1 MRCHNCGFENTDEAT
16 YCHECGVNLKKDG
29 SKNFNKN
36 AEVLDR
42 KFKVVNK
49 RQSHP
54 TPPENSIQAKLL
66 YKHDRHT
73 GKLRLAKT
81 KCATIV
87 VFCAFTLFGLM
98 VSMIGSYGI
107 FSTVFVSIMFG
118 ALFAIP
124 VAIIGFVLG
133 YIIDKIFH

>member
-1 MRCHNCGFENTDEAT
+1 MKCHSCGYENADEAT
-16 YCHECGVNLKKDG
+16 YCHECGVNLKKRD
-29 SKNFNKN
+29 SKKN

-42 KFKVVNK
+42 KFRVVNK
-49 RQSHP
+49 RQSYP
-54 TPPENSIQAKLL
+54 TPPENSGQAKLL

-73 GKLRLAKT
+73 GRLRLAKT

-87 VFCAFTLFGLM
+87 VFCAFTIFGLI
-98 VSMIGSYGI
+98 VSSITSSGI
-107 FSTVFVSIMFG
+107 ATAVFVALMFG

-124 VAIIGFVLG
+124 VAVIGFVIG